1 MVNEA
6 GDRSVA
12 SSGQNTLEP
21 TVMAAVW
28 RFRWFVLFLTF
39 AFAGLGW
46 LYASETAQWSAEATL
61 NVQDPRSSNLFDQ
74 GNAQSP
80 ERYVEGQIAIIESRA
95 VAAAAVGIAGQQ
107 SPPIEVTVD
116 EIVTGITISSSPE
129 SDIVTLGYTAPTQR
143 EAIGVVNAVAVAY
156 QDIGRQTAS
165 DNFGNTVSG
174 LDQSITTL
182 QEELASIELQLASR
196 QQAVLDGLANDPNRQ
211 AKQAQLD
218 LLTTDLLALEPP
230 SASAADGTFERF
242 NAELQTLSL
251 QVGRLTSELDTQR
264 NNAIAL
270 ERENPDRLALVAKQ
284 TEDQRRFS
292 ELQSRRDQLAID
304 ADLAS
309 SGVVFFS
316 PAETAQPSGA
326 GLYVVLG
333 AMTGLALGAVAAVFL
348 AGRRRT
354 FASRTEPELVLGA
367 RLLSDIPNFKEERV
381 RSILPVVDAPA
392 SASAEAFRFVSASM
406 SLQQMWPS
414 RDDGSPNYVSVVAV
428 SSGLAEGKTVVTA
441 NTAFAAARE
450 GRRVLVMD
458 ADFGNQQMTSILL
471 GDVNPPLGMTDV
483 VTGAAT
489 LANSVVD
496 IPHEGSGLIHLL
508 ARGRAPVTAPDF
520 FASASTKAL
529 FDALKKQYD
538 LILIDAPPLLRVA
551 YATTLARLADRVM
564 IVVAHGS
571 DIHIAEELRDQVDL
585 VGTPSIGYVYNLAPL
600 RAEMTLS
607 AGSMADTLGE
617 YPATVLSVDL
627 QETTPT
633 VREKR

>member
-1 MVNEA
+1 MP
-6 GDRSVA
+6 
-12 SSGQNTLEP
+12 SSAQSTFEP
-21 TVMAAVW
+21 TVLSAVW
-28 RFRWFVLFLTF
+28 RFRWFVAFMTF
-39 AFAGLGW
+39 AFAALGW
-46 LYASETAQWSAEATL
+46 LYASQTGQWSAEATL
-61 NVQDPRSSNLFDQ
+61 NVQDPRTSNLFDQ
-74 GNAQSP
+74 GRAESP
-80 ERYVEGQIAIIESRA
+80 ERYVEGQIAIIQSRA
-95 VAAAAVGIAGQQ
+95 VAREAVQIASEQE
-107 SPPIEVTVD
+107 PPIVVTVD
-116 EIVTGITISSSPE
+116 DIEDNLTVSASDT
-129 SDIVTLGYTAPTQR
+129 SDIVTLGFTAPTQR

-156 QDIGRQTAS
+156 QDIGRQTANQNS
-165 DNFGNTVSG
+165 ATTVQELDLSINDLRQELLDLEQDLAARQRAL
-174 LDQSITTL
+174 LDQ
-182 QEELASIELQLASR
+182 LAT
-196 QQAVLDGLANDPNRQ
+196 DPVRQ
-211 AKQAQLD
+211 AKQEQLD
-218 LLTTDLLALEPP
+218 LLTEELLGLDAP
-230 SASAADGTFERF
+230 AAGAADGAVTRF
-242 NAELQTLSL
+242 STQLQILSL
-251 QVGRLTSELDTQR
+251 QVTRLSTELDTQR

-270 ERENPDRLALVAKQ
+270 EREDPERLAIVALQ
-284 TEDQRRFS
+284 AEGQRRLS
-292 ELQSRRDQLAID
+292 ELQSRRDQLAVD
-304 ADLAS
+304 ADLVS

-316 PAETAQPSGA
+316 PAEVAEPAGA
-326 GLYVVLG
+326 GLFVVLG
-333 AMTGLALGAVAAVFL
+333 AMVGMVIGSIVAVFL
-348 AGRRRT
+348 AGRRRAFT
-354 FASRTEPELVLGA
+354 TRTEPELVLGA

-392 SASAEAFRFVSASM
+392 SASAEAFRFVSASI

-450 GRRVLVMD
+450 GRKVLVMD

-483 VTGAAT
+483 VTGAT
-489 LANSVVD
+489 SLANGVVE

-520 FASASTKAL
+520 FASAPTKAL

-571 DIHIAEELRDQVDL
+571 DIHIAEELRDQVEL

>member
-1 MVNEA
+1 
-6 GDRSVA
+6 VA
-12 SSGQNTLEP
+12 SSGQNTFEP
-21 TVMAAVW
+21 TVLGAVW

-61 NVQDPRSSNLFDQ
+61 NVQDPRSSNLFDRT
-74 GNAQSP
+74 AQSP

-95 VAAAAVGIAGQQ
+95 VAREAVEIAGQQ

-116 EIVTGITISSSPE
+116 EIVSGLTVTSSPQ
-129 SDIVTLGYTAPTQR
+129 SDIVNLGYTAPTQR

-156 QDIGRQTAS
+156 QDIGRQTAN
-165 DNFGNTVSG
+165 DNFANTVSG
-174 LDQSITTL
+174 LDESIEGL
-182 QEELASIELQLASR
+182 QQELASIELQLAAR
-196 QQAVLDGLANDPNRQ
+196 QQAVLDQLANDPDRQ

-218 LLTTDLLALEPP
+218 VLTEELLVLEPP
-230 SASAADGTFERF
+230 SATAAEGTIARF
-242 NAELQTLSL
+242 STQLQILTLR
-251 QVGRLTSELDTQR
+251 VNRLTSELDTER

-270 ERENPDRLALVAKQ
+270 ERENPERLRLVALQ
-284 TEDQRRFS
+284 AEDQRRFS

-316 PAETAQPSGA
+316 PAESAQPSGA

-333 AMTGLALGAVAAVFL
+333 AMAGMALGGVAAVFL
-348 AGRRRT
+348 AGRKRT

-414 RDDGSPNYVSVVAV
+414 RDDGSSNYVSVVAV

-520 FASASTKAL
+520 FASTATKAL

-571 DIHIAEELRDQVDL
+571 DIHIAEELRDQVEL